1 MAPLGLFPVLVAMVN
16 LNLIQTESGG
26 SLGVTLNPVTKPIP
40 AAVVEKD
47 AFIHS
52 SSKQKREV
60 DCTGAYYLHPNK
72 THCCIRCH
80 KGTFVAQHCLDSD
93 RATKCSVCSEGSFID
108 GDNSSEKCRGC
119 RRCRPTFGQIELSK
133 CTSEHDTVCGC
144 GRKQYQ
150 SSHSDEFTCKNCSV
164 CPHGKIRLSCECSRT
179 ESMSHTPANTSND
192 PSALILTAG
201 CTTFSDTICEC
212 LPGFFLQK
220 DENKCYPCSSCNSE
234 KECEMACK
242 MALVTKPENNPQHT
256 ILTILVIIFGATCA
270 LLLVNTFRKRSC
282 QKRFGSTFCPYAS
295 NLQPTSEPS
304 PEVVEKAKCTFLEQN
319 QIENLLPQ
327 KATPADLPDCV
338 RVAGETQISD
348 RPEVLYAVV
357 DHVPLP
363 RWNEFVRRLG
373 LNEISIERIYAEHR
387 HIREAQ
393 YVMLRQ
399 WRQQAGH
406 SATVERICYVL
417 NQMEM
422 SGCSETI
429 QEVLSK
435 LP

>member
-1 MAPLGLFPVLVAMVN
+1 MAPLGLFPVLVAAVN

-26 SLGVTLNPVTKPIP
+26 ALGVSLNPVTKPIP
-40 AAVVEKD
+40 AAVVDKD
-47 AFIHS
+47 AFLHS

-60 DCTGAYYLHPNK
+60 DCKIGHYLHPNK
-72 THCCIRCH
+72 THCCLRCH
-80 KGTFVAQHCLDSD
+80 KGTFVAQHCLDPEK
-93 RATKCSVCSEGSFID
+93 ATKCSVCSEGSFID
-108 GDNSSEKCRGC
+108 EDNSSEQCRGC
-119 RRCRPTFGQIELSK
+119 RRCRPTFGQIEISK

-144 GRKQYQ
+144 GSDQYQ
-150 SSHSDEFTCKNCSV
+150 SSHSDEFMCKNCSA
-164 CPHGKIRLSCECSRT
+164 CLNGRIKL
-179 ESMSHTPANTSND
+179 A
-192 PSALILTAG
+192 
-201 CTTFSDTICEC
+201 CTKFRDTICEC
-212 LPGFFLQK
+212 RSGYFLQK
-220 DENKCYPCSSCNSE
+220 DENKCYPCSSCNE
-234 KECEMACK
+234 KEECK
-242 MALVTKPENNPQHT
+242 MDCDFFVKVIKPENNPHQALL
-256 ILTILVIIFGATCA
+256 LTIIVILIVTVGV
-270 LLLVNTFRKRSC
+270 LLLVNILRKRSC
-282 QKRFGSTFCPYAS
+282 QKRFSSTFCPFAS

-304 PEVVEKAKCTFLEQN
+304 PEVVEKGKCTFLEQN
-319 QIENLLPQ
+319 QTDNLLPL

-357 DHVPLP
+357 DQVPLT

-406 SATVERICYVL
+406 GATVERICYVL

-429 QEVLSK
+429 QEVLSN

>member
-16 LNLIQTESGG
+16 LNLIQTQTGG

-40 AAVVEKD
+40 AAVVDKD

-60 DCTGAYYLHPNK
+60 DCTGGYYLHPNK

-80 KGTFVAQHCLDSD
+80 RGTFVAQHCLDSD
-93 RATKCSVCSEGSFID
+93 KATKCSVCSEGSFID
-108 GDNSSEKCRGC
+108 GDNSSEQCRGC
-119 RRCRPTFGQIELSK
+119 RRCRPTFGQIEISK

-144 GRKQYQ
+144 GRNQYQ
-150 SSHSDEFTCKNCSV
+150 SSHSDEFMCKNCSA
-164 CPHGKIRLSCECSRT
+164 CLNGRIRLSCT
-179 ESMSHTPANTSND
+179 K
-192 PSALILTAG
+192 
-201 CTTFSDTICEC
+201 FSDTICEC
-212 LPGFFLQK
+212 RPGSFLQK
-220 DENKCYPCSSCNSE
+220 DENKCYPCSSCNE
-234 KECEMACK
+234 KECK
-242 MALVTKPENNPQHT
+242 MDCDLSDPVMKPENSQHT
-256 ILTILVIIFGATCA
+256 LLTILVVAFGTICV

-282 QKRFGSTFCPYAS
+282 QKRFSSSFCPYAP

-304 PEVVEKAKCTFLEQN
+304 SEVVEKAKSTFLEQN
-319 QIENLLPQ
+319 QTGNLLLQ

-338 RVAGETQISD
+338 RVAGETQIPD

-406 SATVERICYVL
+406 GATVERICYVL

-429 QEVLSK
+429 QEDLSK